1 MPKRER
7 RIKEALLE
15 ACRRMLD
22 DAILQAPPH
31 IRSRLNQPSK
41 LAESLK
47 SPKNYG
53 WKGTKFTNDGQEIA
67 RVGDYKRNRANHARA
82 LESENKVHD
91 LSQKYPD
98 LWGKRGGA
106 KQIAYHEKIHPDTVR
121 RYMRIYPGDK

>member
-7 RIKEALLE
+7 RIKEALIE
-15 ACRRMLD
+15 ACHRKLD
-22 DAILQAPPH
+22 DAILHAPLH
-31 IRSRLNQPSK
+31 TRSRLYKPSE
-41 LAESLK
+41 LAKSFDSLRHYAWRGIK
-47 SPKNYG
+47 Y
-53 WKGTKFTNDGQEIA
+53 TEDGQEIA
-67 RVGDYKRNRANHARA
+67 QEGSYKKNSVNHVRA

-121 RYMRIYPGDK
+121 RYMRTYLGNK